1 MRISGII
8 TAWFPR
14 GYGYVTARQGK
25 RTSRF
30 FLHISRVISLDESLE
45 EPVVGCVV
53 TFEPTNDLKR
63 HLKDIPSAIDAEVA
77 TPPTPDPVD
86 LLLELLSG
94 KSGGV
99 A

>member
-14 GYGYVTARQGK
+14 GYGYIAARQGK

-30 FLHISRVISLDESLE
+30 FLHISRVVSLDESLE
-45 EPVVGCVV
+45 EPIVGCVV

-63 HLKDIPSAIDAEVA
+63 HPKDIPSAIDAEVA
-77 TPPTPDPVD
+77 APPTLDPAEA
-86 LLLELLSG
+86 LLQLLSG
-94 KSGGV
+94 KAGV
-99 A
+99 

>member
-1 MRISGII
+1 M
-8 TAWFPR
+8 
-14 GYGYVTARQGK
+14 
-25 RTSRF
+25 SRF

-63 HLKDIPSAIDAEVA
+63 HPKDIPSAIDAEVTA
-77 TPPTPDPVD
+77 PPTPDPAEA
-86 LLLELLSG
+86 LLQMLSA